1 MTGYFKGRLM
11 KIKLS
16 MVMAKRFATD
26 NATLV
31 PDIETLI
38 LHIIFALPTSRPPR
52 IWDDFTIH
60 VGKNEQQTIISLTAK
75 LVTKYVVGVFVWFM
89 KMLYMITPTL
99 PRIPSKRHTQL
110 VIMTPMINPEDG

>member
-11 KIKLS
+11 KIKRS
-16 MVMAKRFATD
+16 MVMAKRFAAD

-31 PDIETLI
+31 PDVETLI
-38 LHIIFALPTSRPPR
+38 LHIIFVLPSSPPSR

-60 VGKNEQQTIISLTAK
+60 VGKNEQHTIISLTAK
-75 LVTKYVVGVFVWFM
+75 LVTKYVVGIFVWVM

-99 PRIPSKRHTQL
+99 PRIPRKRHKQL
-110 VIMTPMINPEDG
+110 VIMTPMINLDDG